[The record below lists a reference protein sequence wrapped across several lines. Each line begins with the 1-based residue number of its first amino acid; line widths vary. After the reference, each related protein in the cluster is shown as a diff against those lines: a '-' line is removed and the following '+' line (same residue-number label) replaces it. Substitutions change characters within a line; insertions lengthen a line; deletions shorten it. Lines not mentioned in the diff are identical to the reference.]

1 MASVRGPGTAT
12 RKGIPWDVEWIDA
25 DGRKLSKRF
34 YDETQARKW
43 AGKVEYQVQRGENTD
58 PRAGR
63 KTFRQVAED
72 WEATKLA
79 ARADTLAKYKRQLEL
94 YAFPEF
100 GSRRIASITAA
111 QVGKFVQ
118 SLRTTESGKPR
129 RAGGIERIMYPTRA
143 VFGYALDEGL
153 IPRDPTRKV
162 PNPGTEAL
170 GQDDFEGTAL
180 TPAKVAALATEC
192 QSHDLGNLIVWFVA
206 LTGVRAGELD
216 RLNIGHVNALHRYVM
231 VPGTKSK
238 RSKSRRVDYAAD
250 LSPRLHAYLKTH
262 PRKGDATA
270 PLFYGRK
277 ATSGEPDPFSR
288 LGAGTF
294 YKRVFKPAAV
304 RLGIGHI
311 RFHDLRHTAGSWW
324 IESGY
329 SLEEVAD
336 RLGHADI
343 NFTRRTYI
351 HQLHTR
357 ASASADQHAVWLAAQ
372 LKAPSNVVP
381 LRKAAG

>member
-1 MASVRGPGTAT
+1 MAFVKAGTPT
-12 RKGIPWDVEWIDA
+12 KKGIPWDVEWFDA
-25 DGRKLSKRF
+25 DGVKRSKRF
-34 YDETQARKW
+34 YDEGQASKW

-72 WEATKLA
+72 WEATKSR
-79 ARADTLAKYKRQLEL
+79 ARPDTLAKYKRQLEL

-118 SLRTTESGKPR
+118 SLRTTENGRPR

-143 VFGYALDEGL
+143 VFGYALGEGL

-162 PNPGTEAL
+162 PNPDTEAL

-180 TPAKVAALATEC
+180 TPAQVAALATEC
-192 QSHDLGNLIVWFVA
+192 GELHDLGELIVWFDA

-216 RLNIGHVNALHRYVM
+216 RLNIEHVNTLHQYVM
-231 VPGTKSK
+231 VPGTKSR
-238 RSKSRRVDYAAD
+238 RSKNRRVDYADD
-250 LSPRLHAYLKTH
+250 LAPRLHAYLKKH
-262 PRKGDATA
+262 PRRGDPSA

-277 ATSGEPDPFSR
+277 PVSGEADPLAR

-294 YKRVFKPAAV
+294 YKRVFKPAAAL
-304 RLGIGHI
+304 LGLGYV

-357 ASASADQHAVWLAAQ
+357 ASVSADQHAVWLATQ

-381 LRKAAG
+381 LRKVAG